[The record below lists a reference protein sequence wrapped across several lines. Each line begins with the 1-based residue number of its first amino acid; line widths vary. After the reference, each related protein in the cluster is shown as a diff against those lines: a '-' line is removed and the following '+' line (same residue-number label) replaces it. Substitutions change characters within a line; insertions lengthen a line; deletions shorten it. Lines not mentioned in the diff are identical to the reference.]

1 MAVIVP
7 LLFVADKI
15 ETALT
20 GPTPRLYAVRYIPCC
35 ETVVRA
41 QSLSRSFGLS
51 RGFMAFESTQLRG
64 IGAGWDVIASL
75 VVSDGSARH
84 PHLLRLSRAG
94 ASQRDLAD
102 AVHAICSVHGRTT
115 DLFDEATRHRS
126 DAPGAQ
132 WVAPIWVEIA
142 TDGFAAERAFLA
154 TLTAAAGPLPSTP
167 GQAET
172 DAALV
177 AQRHAFDM
185 LAHSDRAGCA
195 TGAAIALVID
205 WYAFRDAMDVA
216 AARFGV
222 TPSKMALPD
231 AIEVATI
238 VATLSDSPAL
248 QRAMAFGAQQVFA
261 QHRGLW
267 DLLEARASAR
277 DRH

>member
-1 MAVIVP
+1 
-7 LLFVADKI
+7 
-15 ETALT
+15 
-20 GPTPRLYAVRYIPCC
+20 
-35 ETVVRA
+35 
-41 QSLSRSFGLS
+41 
-51 RGFMAFESTQLRG
+51 MAFESTQLRG
-64 IGAGWDVIASL
+64 IGGGWDVIASL
-75 VVSDGSARH
+75 AASDGSAGH
-84 PHLLRLSRAG
+84 PHLARLSRSG
-94 ASQRDLAD
+94 AAQRDLAD
-102 AVHAICSVHGRTT
+102 AVHAICAVHGRTT
-115 DLFDEATRHRS
+115 DLFDEATRHRG
-126 DAPGAQ
+126 DAPGANGVVPA
-132 WVAPIWVEIA
+132 WIAVA
-142 TDGFAAERAFLA
+142 TDGFAAERAYLA

-195 TGAAIALVID
+195 TGAAVALVID

-216 AARFGV
+216 ANRFGV
-222 TPSKMALPD
+222 TAPAMSLPD
-231 AIEVATI
+231 EIEVATI
-238 VATLSDSPAL
+238 VATLSDSSAL

>member
-1 MAVIVP
+1 
-7 LLFVADKI
+7 
-15 ETALT
+15 
-20 GPTPRLYAVRYIPCC
+20 
-35 ETVVRA
+35 
-41 QSLSRSFGLS
+41 
-51 RGFMAFESTQLRG
+51 MAFESTQLRG
-64 IGAGWDVIASL
+64 IGTGWDVIAAL
-75 VVSDGSARH
+75 AESDGNARH
-84 PHLLRLSRAG
+84 PHLLRLSLAG
-94 ASQRDLAD
+94 AAQRDLAD

-115 DLFDEATRHRS
+115 DLFDEASRHRGGAP
-126 DAPGAQ
+126 DAGR
-132 WVAPIWVEIA
+132 VAPAWVEVA
-142 TDGFAAERAFLA
+142 TEGFAAERAFLA

-185 LAHSDRAGCA
+185 LARSGRAGCA

-205 WYAFRDAMDVA
+205 WYAFRDTMDVA

-222 TPSKMALPD
+222 APPKMALPD
-231 AIEVATI
+231 AIEIATI
-238 VATLSDSPAL
+238 VATLSDSPML

>member
-1 MAVIVP
+1 
-7 LLFVADKI
+7 
-15 ETALT
+15 
-20 GPTPRLYAVRYIPCC
+20 
-35 ETVVRA
+35 
-41 QSLSRSFGLS
+41 
-51 RGFMAFESTQLRG
+51 MAFDSALGRN
-64 IGAGWDVIASL
+64 IGGSWGTIATLTS
-75 VVSDGSARH
+75 VDGTATH
-84 PHLLRLSRAG
+84 PMPRMLYGPNVAV
-94 ASQRDLAD
+94 RDLAD
-102 AVHAICSVHGRTT
+102 AVHALCALHGR
-115 DLFDEATRHRS
+115 H
-126 DAPGAQ
+126 PG
-132 WVAPIWVEIA
+132 VI
-142 TDGFAAERAFLA
+142 DHAAEHSHQPAAKDWLEEAAAAFTDERAYLA
-154 TLTAAAGPLPSTP
+154 RLTAAAGPLPSTP

-222 TPSKMALPD
+222 VPPKMALPD
-231 AIEVATI
+231 EIEVATI
-238 VATLSDSPAL
+238 VAALSDSSAL

-261 QHRGLW
+261 QHRGLC